1 MSAIL
6 NLGGLIPFNATS
18 ASASYAN
25 AVPVRLRRT
34 PFRGGFGRE
43 AILNQSA
50 AIGGS
55 GVVLIQ
61 GHKSQEPTAPS
72 NTDSGW
78 TTILTLNS
86 GTRLRHEIDLPDW
99 IRVIVDTAGTG
110 SAYFSLEGTL

>member
-25 AVPVRLRRT
+25 ATPIRLDET
-34 PFRGGFGRE
+34 PFNGGFGRE

-55 GVVLIQ
+55 GVVKIQ
-61 GHKSQEPTAPS
+61 GHPSLERTAPG
-72 NTDSGW
+72 NTDTGW

-86 GTRLRHEIDLPDW
+86 GTRLRNEIELPVW
-99 IRVIVDTAGTG
+99 IRVLVDTAGTG
-110 SAYFSLEGTL
+110 SAFFSLEGTP